1 MNDSVRRVKRA
12 GLEERESAKNKRGGS
27 SKQDNAK
34 TDEVPEGFRLVRSWN
49 PRKCWT
55 SLVREFSAASGGRE
69 RHGAT
74 LRRNKVHEVAKRV
87 ENSGPGRRTSSAV
100 TLGKQGKQTY
110 ARLALTYVMV
120 KTLAHAVLLHPLLQ
134 HGPARSE
141 VGGGINGHVEPR
153 LVLKFYPE
161 EGWSRLPLIATSHP
175 SPTKLSHF
183 CMHASLDGGE
193 E

>member
-1 MNDSVRRVKRA
+1 MRAEADHFISAGSYCSPKQIYPWNMNDSVRRVKRA

-100 TLGKQGKQTY
+100 TLGEQGKQTY

-134 HGPARSE
+134 QGPARSE
-141 VGGGINGHVEPR
+141 VGARAWAGSMVTWNR
-153 LVLKFYPE
+153 
-161 EGWSRLPLIATSHP
+161 A
-175 SPTKLSHF
+175 LS
-183 CMHASLDGGE
+183 
-193 E
+193 